1 MAYDMIIQTRCQKFR
16 FREEGGQL
24 IEHLYGKMYQGVVC
38 LKIYDNDSFRITLG
52 DLWNCAKALAK
63 DVSAASSGKW
73 FKTFKRYMA
82 DDLCHFD
89 WSKAELDCGVKEV
102 RVKASYVNDTM
113 LFMLGGY
120 DFQTMEGRAY
130 FFRDYDEIKR
140 WASAIGIE
148 EYEIFDAETG
158 SVYDIECF

>member
-1 MAYDMIIQTRCQKFR
+1 MAYDRIIQTRCQKFR

-24 IEHLYGKMYQGVVC
+24 VERLYGKMYQGVVC

-52 DLWNCAKALAK
+52 DLGNCAKALAK
-63 DVSAASSGKW
+63 NAIAAFGNSP
-73 FKTFKRYMA
+73 FKVFKRAIA

-89 WSKAELDCGVKEV
+89 FTRAELDCGVKEV
-102 RVKASYVNDTM
+102 RVKASYINDTM
-113 LFMLGGY
+113 LFMLAGY
-120 DFQTMEGRAY
+120 DFQTMGGRAY
-130 FFRDYDEIKR
+130 FFRDYDEIKQ

-158 SVYDIECF
+158 SVYDIESF